1 SRSAI
6 SSSQSQRKMASRT
19 ATTRI
24 SIHEFSCHF
33 ARPCSVSTFR
43 VNFYVSIAVKILT
56 LADCF
61 KLKRKRN
68 RDEDSRVSS
77 EGDSFSL
84 WGYDSPR
91 RSCLHQGRSA
101 RGRPP
106 PAISRRC

>member
-1 SRSAI
+1 
-6 SSSQSQRKMASRT
+6 MASRT

-24 SIHEFSCHF
+24 SIHQFLRHF
-33 ARPCSVSTFR
+33 ARPCSVSAFR

-77 EGDSFSL
+77 EGDSVSL
-84 WGYDSPR
+84 RRHHSPR
-91 RSCLHQGRSA
+91 RGRFHQGGSA
-101 RGRPP
+101 RSGPP
-106 PAISRRC
+106 PEIARQRRRR